1 MMKKNSTIQ
10 KTFTRRTYQKG
21 NTCMISIPIEI
32 TRDLEISSETSF
44 VVQLIDGMIIYKP
57 INMEINSKSITK
69 NIKSKKIETAI
80 TNSDIPEENSN
91 IKDDEDL
98 LTIIEDDTDMT
109 TDDSDIDVEGV
120 EEI

>member
-10 KTFTRRTYQKG
+10 KIFTRRTYQKG

-91 IKDDEDL
+91 IKDDEGL
-98 LTIIEDDTDMT
+98 LTIIEDDADMT
-109 TDDSDIDVEGV
+109 ADDSDMDVEGV